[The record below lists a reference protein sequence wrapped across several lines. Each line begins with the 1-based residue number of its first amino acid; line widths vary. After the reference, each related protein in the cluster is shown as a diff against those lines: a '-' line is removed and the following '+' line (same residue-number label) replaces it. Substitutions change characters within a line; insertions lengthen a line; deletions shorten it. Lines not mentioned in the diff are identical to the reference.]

1 MYYSFRALQAQASAR
16 LFMRAKLDIKSCM
29 NLQQKLQV
37 LRELMRSYGSAIV
50 AFSGGVDSSVVLAI
64 AKQELGERV
73 LAVTAHSPVYAQ
85 RELEAAKS
93 CAQQLGVPHEI
104 IFTRELDDP
113 RYINN
118 PPMRCFHCKQELFS
132 KLTELAHARGF
143 AVVLDGTNASDIGDF
158 RPGMRALKD
167 YNVKSPLLE
176 VGLTKP
182 EVREIAR
189 VLKLPTAEKPAM
201 ACLASRLPY
210 GSAITPEKLRQIEH
224 AEEFLF
230 SLGFSQVRVRHYNE
244 MARIE
249 VPPHEMAQLLA
260 NRDAITARL
269 KELGFRYVTLD
280 LAGYRSGSMNE
291 ALQTSAAFARPDIER
306 EHRCGVA
313 EAVFCL
319 GKTPEQIAAIMRE
332 LHTKTEPVLATRATL
347 EQARAVRE
355 LLPDAIY
362 HEQARLLT
370 LGAPKAPKGGTV
382 LVVTAGTSDI
392 PVAEEAAVT
401 AHYLGNR
408 VEKLY
413 DVGVAGVHRLLAQR
427 ERLSAASILIVVAGM
442 DGVLPSVVAGL
453 VEKPVI
459 AVPTSVGYGASF
471 AGLAAL
477 LTMLNSCAPGVAVV
491 NIDNGFGA
499 AVLATKINRL

>member
-1 MYYSFRALQAQASAR
+1 MTEIALEK
-16 LFMRAKLDIKSCM
+16 KLAG
-29 NLQQKLQV
+29 
-37 LRELMRSYGSAIV
+37 LRELTRSYGSALV

-64 AKQELGERV
+64 AKQELGDRV

-85 RELEAAKS
+85 RELEAAQKL
-93 CAQQLGVPHEI
+93 AQQLGVAHEI
-104 IFTRELDDP
+104 IFTRELEDP
-113 RYINN
+113 RYVNN
-118 PPMRCFHCKQELFS
+118 PPSRCFHCKQELFS
-132 KLTELAHARGF
+132 KLTELAQARGF
-143 AVVLDGTNASDIGDF
+143 AVVLDGTNASDMGDF
-158 RPGMRALKD
+158 RPGMRALRE

-189 VLKLPTAEKPAM
+189 KLGLPTAEKPSM

-210 GSAITPEKLRQIEH
+210 GSAITFERLRQIEH

-230 SLGFSQVRVRHYNE
+230 GLGFSQVRVRHYNE

-249 VPPHEMAQLLA
+249 VPPDEIEKLLA
-260 NRDAITARL
+260 HRDAVTAHL
-269 KELGFRYVTLD
+269 KKLGFRYVTLD

-291 ALQTSAAFARPDIER
+291 ALTKISSFAQADLER
-306 EHRCGVA
+306 EQRCGVA
-313 EAVFCL
+313 EVVFCP
-319 GKTPEQIAAIMRE
+319 GKAPEQIAAIMRE
-332 LHTKTEPVLATRATL
+332 LHKKTEPVLATRATP
-347 EQARAVRE
+347 EQASTVKV
-355 LLPDAIY
+355 LLPDVVY

-370 LGAPKAPKGGTV
+370 LGAPKEPSGGTV

-392 PVAEEAAVT
+392 SVAEEAAIT
-401 AHYLGNR
+401 AQYLGNR
-408 VEKLY
+408 IERLY
-413 DVGVAGVHRLLAQR
+413 DVGVAGMHRLLAHR
-427 ERLSAASILIVVAGM
+427 EQLNAANVLIVVAGM

-471 AGLAAL
+471 EGLSAL

>member
-1 MYYSFRALQAQASAR
+1 MSLQEKLTALR
-16 LFMRAKLDIKSCM
+16 TLI
-29 NLQQKLQV
+29 
-37 LRELMRSYGSAIV
+37 RSYGSAIV

-64 AKQELGERV
+64 AKQELEDRV

-85 RELEAAKS
+85 RELEAAQKL
-93 CAQQLGVPHEI
+93 AQQLGVPHEI

-113 RYINN
+113 RYVNN
-118 PPMRCFHCKQELFS
+118 PPTRCFHCKQELFS
-132 KLTELAHARGF
+132 KLTELARARGF
-143 AVVLDGTNASDIGDF
+143 AHVLDGTNASDTQDF
-158 RPGMRALKD
+158 RPGMRALNE
-167 YNVKSPLLE
+167 YAVHSPLLE
-176 VGLTKP
+176 IGLTKP
-182 EVREIAR
+182 EIREIAR
-189 VLKLPTAEKPAM
+189 MLGLPTADKPAM

-230 SLGFSQVRVRHYNE
+230 GLGLSQVRVRHHEN

-249 VPPHEMAQLLA
+249 VLPEEMPKVLAQ
-260 NRDAITARL
+260 RDAVAAHL
-269 KELGFRYVTLD
+269 KKLGFRYVTLD

-291 ALQTSAAFARPDIER
+291 ALKGHSPAPSDSFARPDMER
-306 EHRCGVA
+306 EGRCGIA
-313 EAVFCL
+313 EAVFCP
-319 GKTPEQIAAIMRE
+319 GKTPEQIAAIMSK
-332 LHTKTEPVLATRATL
+332 LHKKTEPVLATRATL
-347 EQARAVRE
+347 KQARAVQE
-355 LLPDAIY
+355 LLPDVIY

-370 LGAPKAPKGGTV
+370 LGAPKAPQGGTV

-401 AHYLGNR
+401 AQYLGNPTER
-408 VEKLY
+408 LY
-413 DVGVAGVHRLLAQR
+413 DVGVAGMHRVLAHR
-427 ERLSAASILIVVAGM
+427 ERLNAARVLIVVAGM

-453 VEKPVI
+453 VDKPII

-471 AGLAAL
+471 GGLSAL

>member
-1 MYYSFRALQAQASAR
+1 MRKGFRVDLLIR
-16 LFMRAKLDIKSCM
+16 DKLDIKSHM
-29 NLQQKLQV
+29 DLQQKLQA
-37 LRELMRSYGSAIV
+37 LRELIRGYGSAVV

-64 AKQELGERV
+64 AKQELGDRV

-85 RELEAAKS
+85 RELETAKQL
-93 CAQQLGVPHEI
+93 AQQLGVAHEI

-113 RYINN
+113 RYVNN
-118 PPMRCFHCKQELFS
+118 PPTRCFHCKQELFG
-132 KLTELAHARGF
+132 KLTELAKARGF
-143 AVVLDGTNASDIGDF
+143 AVVLDGTNASDIDDF
-158 RPGMRALKD
+158 RPGMRALMN

-176 VGLTKP
+176 VGLIKP
-182 EVREIAR
+182 EIREIAR
-189 VLKLPTAEKPAM
+189 MLSLPTAEKPAM

-210 GSAITPEKLRQIEH
+210 GSAITPEKLRRIER

-230 SLGFSQVRVRHYNE
+230 GLGFSQVRVRHYDE

-249 VPPHEMAQLLA
+249 VPPDEMPKLLA
-260 NRDAITARL
+260 HRDAVTAQL

-291 ALQTSAAFARPDIER
+291 ALKTIESFAKIDIER
-306 EHRCGVA
+306 ERRCGVA
-313 EAVFCL
+313 EVVFCP

-332 LHTKTEPVLATRATL
+332 LQKKTEPVLATRATP
-347 EQARAVRE
+347 EQARAVQA
-355 LLPDAIY
+355 LLPQAIY

-370 LGAPKAPKGGTV
+370 LGAPKAPQGSTV
-382 LVVTAGTSDI
+382 LIVTAGTSDI
-392 PVAEEAAVT
+392 AVAEEAAIT
-401 AHYLGNR
+401 AQYLGNKIER
-408 VEKLY
+408 LY
-413 DVGVAGVHRLLAQR
+413 DVGVAGVHRLLAHR
-427 ERLSAASILIVVAGM
+427 ERLNAASILIVVAGM

-453 VEKPVI
+453 VDKPVI

-471 AGLAAL
+471 AGLSAL

-499 AVLATKINRL
+499 AVLATKINNLKGG

>member
-1 MYYSFRALQAQASAR
+1 MPH
-16 LFMRAKLDIKSCM
+16 KLDIKSRM
-29 NLQQKLQV
+29 DLQQKLQA
-37 LRELMRSYGSAIV
+37 LRTLIRSYGSAIV
-50 AFSGGVDSSVVLAI
+50 AFSGGVDSSVVLAV
-64 AKQELGERV
+64 AKQELGDRV

-85 RELEAAKS
+85 RELEAAKKL
-93 CAQQLGVPHEI
+93 AQQLGVAHEI

-113 RYINN
+113 RYVNN
-118 PPMRCFHCKQELFS
+118 PPSRCFHCKQELFG
-132 KLTELAHARGF
+132 KLTDLAKTRGF
-143 AVVLDGTNASDIGDF
+143 AVVLDGTNASDTSDF

-167 YNVKSPLLE
+167 YNVRSPLLE
-176 VGLTKP
+176 VGLTKS
-182 EVREIAR
+182 EIREIAR
-189 VLKLPTAEKPAM
+189 MLQLPTADKPAM

-230 SLGFSQVRVRHYNE
+230 GLGFSQVRVRHYDE

-249 VPPHEMAQLLA
+249 VPPDEMPKLLA
-260 NRDAITARL
+260 HRDAVATQL
-269 KELGFRYVTLD
+269 KQLGFRYVTLD
-280 LAGYRSGSMNE
+280 LGGYRSGSMNE
-291 ALQTSAAFARPDIER
+291 GLQTPHSFAKPDVER
-306 EHRCGVA
+306 ERRCGVA
-313 EAVFCL
+313 EAVFCP
-319 GKTPEQIAAIMRE
+319 GKSPEQIAAIMRE
-332 LHTKTEPVLATRATL
+332 LHTKTEPVLATRATP
-347 EQARAVRE
+347 EQARAVSA
-355 LLPDAIY
+355 LLSDVVY

-370 LGAPKAPKGGTV
+370 LGAPKEPQGGTV

-401 AHYLGNR
+401 AQYLGNR
-408 VEKLY
+408 VERLY
-413 DVGVAGVHRLLAQR
+413 DVGVAGMHRLVAHR
-427 ERLSAASILIVVAGM
+427 ERLNAAKILIVVAGM

-471 AGLAAL
+471 EGLSAL